1 MAQSIEAILYQGP
14 VAVRDY
20 TPGSGVSAG
29 AVRERED
36 GQAGIAVTDIDA
48 SDLGSEYVS
57 GVFKVVCASKTF
69 AKGDPVYWDESA
81 DTALTADDTIAAGD
95 YYLGMAESAA
105 TTSDDHVKVDL
116 NVQRPVPTG
125 VSS

>member
-14 VAVRDY
+14 SAVRDY

-29 AVRERED
+29 EIRERED

-48 SDLGSEYVS
+48 SVLGSEYVS
-57 GVFKVVCASKTF
+57 GVFKVVCSSKTF
-69 AKGDPVYWDESA
+69 AKGDPVYWDASA
-81 DTALTADDTIAAGD
+81 DTALTADDTIDAGD

-105 TTSDDHVKVDL
+105 TTSDENVNVDL